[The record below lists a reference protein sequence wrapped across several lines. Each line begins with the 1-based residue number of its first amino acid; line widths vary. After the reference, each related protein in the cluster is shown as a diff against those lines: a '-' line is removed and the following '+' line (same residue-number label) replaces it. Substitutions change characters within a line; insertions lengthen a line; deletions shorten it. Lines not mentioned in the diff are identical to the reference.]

1 VNKQSRSRFIALGA
15 AAVAA
20 GAARP
25 VHAQLIPGS
34 QYARQIFIGVC
45 APLSGDQADLG
56 TQIVNGAR
64 QAVYE
69 ANRTIGQLDQSFG
82 LRSFDDR
89 NAILGGITTAQFASD
104 DPTIIATVGHLSE
117 SVTLAALPQYANGKM
132 PLIVPASSAD
142 SITSRGY
149 RNVFRLP
156 TKDTTEGQ
164 LFARYLESKARPKH
178 VVAITQDG
186 DYGRDVA
193 QGFSSQ
199 LGVDKIQVDTLVM
212 RAAVPDVSGTAK
224 KIAASGADYVF
235 LAGNTSSMGPLLP
248 ALRGAGYTGA
258 FGASQ
263 GFYNSESIQKYA
275 GELANA
281 LVSTSA
287 PPLERVVAVNT
298 DLSDL
303 RASYGEVTP
312 LSAFGFA
319 AAQLAMNA
327 VRRTGAVDRLS
338 LFHALQNGG
347 SYETLVGTFSFGFSG
362 DPIDPNLYFYTIA
375 GGSFKYNGASHSSS
389 FLTA

>member
-1 VNKQSRSRFIALGA
+1 MNKQSRGRFLALGA

-25 VHAQLIPGS
+25 VKAQIIPGT

-45 APLSGDQADLG
+45 APLSGDQAELG
-56 TQIVNGAR
+56 MQIANGAR

-82 LRSFDDR
+82 LRTFDDR
-89 NAILGGITTAQFASD
+89 NAILGGITTAQFSSD
-104 DPTIIATVGHLSE
+104 DPTIIATVGHLGE
-117 SVTLAALPQYANGKM
+117 SVTLAALPHYANGKM

-164 LFARYLESKARPKH
+164 LFARYLESQLHLKRA
-178 VVAITQDG
+178 VAVTEDG

-193 QGFSSQ
+193 QGFTSQ
-199 LGVDKIQVDTLVM
+199 LAVDKIAAETVVM
-212 RAAVPDVSGTAK
+212 HAAIPDFSATAG
-224 KIAASGADYVF
+224 KILESGADYVF
-235 LAGNTSSMGPLLP
+235 LAGNTSSMGPLL
-248 ALRGAGYTGA
+248 AAMRAAGYTGA
-258 FGASQ
+258 VGASQ
-263 GFYNSESIQKYA
+263 GFYNSESLQKYVR
-275 GELANA
+275 ELANA
-281 LVSTSA
+281 LVSTST

-312 LSAFGFA
+312 LSAFGFS

-327 VRRTGAVDRLS
+327 IRRTGAVDRLS

-347 SYETLVGTFSFGFSG
+347 SYDTLVGTFSFGFSG

-375 GGSFKYNGASHSSS
+375 DGGFKYHGASHSSS
-389 FLTA
+389 FLS